1 MFWEGERFMEVQKRK
16 LEINLKT
23 IGTGVI
29 LFGVWT
35 FVKFAVNFM
44 LFGSELDEAIG
55 EKARLAFIIVAWIG
69 ASLDALSHLYIG
81 MSAKAEG
88 GGKRKGRFFLG
99 LTAVITVL
107 YALVLPVDVA
117 AIFLQQESLTALIVT
132 FIIDATATVFLAEV
146 FLYTVKLRRL
156 RKETET
162 GGAAA

>member
-1 MFWEGERFMEVQKRK
+1 MEVQKRK

-44 LFGSELDEAIG
+44 LFGSELDETIG
-55 EKARLAFIIVAWIG
+55 ENVRLAINIGIWIVVSI
-69 ASLDALSHLYIG
+69 DALIHLYIG

-88 GGKRKGRFFLG
+88 NGKRKGRLFLG

-107 YALVLPVDVA
+107 YALLLPLEFA
-117 AIFLQQESLTALIVT
+117 AIFLHDTGWASLIVT
-132 FIIDATATVFLAEV
+132 FIIDVTATVFLAEV